1 MEDILLMQFLRKKG
15 IISDKDMHEFHELT
29 TANLDHQSI
38 NNTDYFTQ
46 HLQKTNEEQALNIVS
61 EMYHIENGKKYI
73 GEKYDMYKA
82 KEICNKYKGLLSPLI
97 SVCDI
102 YIAINAQY
110 HDYINLYKTWFSDN
124 VDNKIIES
132 AIVFWFMDDDYKEEN
147 KVHNY
152 FKKH

>member
-1 MEDILLMQFLRKKG
+1 
-15 IISDKDMHEFHELT
+15 MHELHEFT
-29 TANLDHQSI
+29 TAKLDHQSI
-38 NNTDYFTQ
+38 NNTDYLTQ
-46 HLQKTNEEQALNIVS
+46 HLQKTNEQDALNIVS

-102 YIAINAQY
+102 YIAINSQY